1 MLPIDPSSDTPPGF
15 DEAQRGQPG
24 GFMADPDIMD
34 TWATS
39 SLTPQ
44 IATGWERDPDLFAR
58 TFPMDL
64 RPQGHDII
72 RTWLFSTVVR
82 SHYEHGSAPWK
93 NAALSGWILDP
104 DRKKMSKSK
113 GNVVTPVALLE
124 QYGTDAVRYWSASAR
139 PGTDTAFDE
148 GQMKIGRRLVIKL
161 LNASRFALNLGA
173 TDPDPSLVAEPVDR
187 AMLDRLAA
195 LVSEATAAFDGYDYA
210 RALERTETFFWSFCD
225 DYLELVKARAYGGA
239 TFAEAATVS
248 ARAALAVALDVLLR
262 LFAPILP
269 FVTEEVWSWW
279 RAGSVHRASWPD
291 ATSLGSEEP
300 GTDPLVLAVA
310 VEVLTAV
317 RRAKSDAK
325 QSMRAPVEHVTV
337 RDTAARLRALASVE
351 ADVLAAGNV
360 TTLTTD
366 PVTDGVEP
374 GVEVRLTPLDTEAA
388 PTV

>member
-1 MLPIDPSSDTPPGF
+1 M
-15 DEAQRGQPG
+15 
-24 GFMADPDIMD
+24 
-34 TWATS
+34 
-39 SLTPQ
+39 
-44 IATGWERDPDLFAR
+44 
-58 TFPMDL
+58 
-64 RPQGHDII
+64 
-72 RTWLFSTVVR
+72 
-82 SHYEHGSAPWK
+82 PWG

-173 TDPDPSLVAEPVDR
+173 TDPDPSLVAEPVDH
-187 AMLDRLAA
+187 AVLDRLAL
-195 LVSEATAAFDGYDYA
+195 LVCEATTAFDGYDYA

-225 DYLELVKARAYGGA
+225 DYLELVKARAYGGEA
-239 TFAEAATVS
+239 FTEAATVS

-262 LFAPILP
+262 LFAPFLP

-279 RAGSVHRASWPD
+279 RTGSVHLASWPTPTD
-291 ATSLGSEEP
+291 LGSEEP
-300 GTDPLVLAVA
+300 GADPLVLTIAVD
-310 VEVLTAV
+310 VLTAV

-325 QSMRAPVEHVTV
+325 QSMRASVEHVTV
-337 RDTAARLRALASVE
+337 RDTTARLTALAAVE

-360 TTLTTD
+360 AKLATE

-374 GVEVRLTPLDTEAA
+374 GVEVRLMPLDTDGG
-388 PTV
+388 PTA